1 MIKNQINCDELLGMP
16 KDKRNPDWKLSRAYK
31 VNLNGNLM
39 TRTLKNN
46 NMRAKNVGIY
56 GIFFEK

>member
-1 MIKNQINCDELLGMP
+1 MP

-39 TRTLKNN
+39 TRTMKNN
-46 NMRAKNVGIY
+46 NMQAKNVGIC